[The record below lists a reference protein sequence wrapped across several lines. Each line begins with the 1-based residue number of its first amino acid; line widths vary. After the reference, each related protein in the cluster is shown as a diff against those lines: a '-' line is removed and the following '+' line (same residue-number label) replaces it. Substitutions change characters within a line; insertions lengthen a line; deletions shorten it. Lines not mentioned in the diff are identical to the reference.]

1 MAKVDMVVV
10 ENNEIMDNNY
20 EWVSIST
27 LAKRLGFS
35 DQTIRNRVK
44 EGFYETLNFKRGK
57 LNGILIKVRKDVKTK
72 TTTETQAQ

>member
-1 MAKVDMVVV
+1 MVVV